1 MDKKQ
6 LVNFIT
12 LSILQTK
19 RVEDRLFR
27 KEIQNYFIK
36 LNKSQLEEIFS
47 KKISKI
53 CTLKQAL
60 QIMKLVEK
68 VRQNR
73 K

>member
-27 KEIQNYFIK
+27 NEIHSYLPQ
-36 LNKSQLEEIFS
+36 LNKKQLKAITSEFI
-47 KKISKI
+47 I
-53 CTLKQAL
+53 
-60 QIMKLVEK
+60 
-68 VRQNR
+68 
-73 K
+73 

>member
-27 KEIQNYFIK
+27 NETHSYLTQ
-36 LNKSQLEEIFS
+36 LNKKQLKAITSEFI
-47 KKISKI
+47 I
-53 CTLKQAL
+53 
-60 QIMKLVEK
+60 
-68 VRQNR
+68 
-73 K
+73 